1 MWISRK
7 KNLQKKIFCQETS
20 QGLSELKVNL
30 KHTSTY
36 IKDKIEDAYIE
47 ERTKS
52 KSFQNYKENRQN
64 SNSLLFLK
72 KG

>member
-1 MWISRK
+1 VNFRK
-7 KNLQKKIFCQETS
+7 NLLQKKKNFFFCFFQETS

-52 KSFQNYKENRQN
+52 KSFHNCKENRQN
-64 SNSLLFLK
+64 ST
-72 KG
+72 

>member
-1 MWISRK
+1 MNFKKKK
-7 KNLQKKIFCQETS
+7 KNLQKNFFCQETS

-47 ERTKS
+47 ERT
-52 KSFQNYKENRQN
+52 
-64 SNSLLFLK
+64 
-72 KG
+72 

>member
-1 MWISRK
+1 MRK
-7 KNLQKKIFCQETS
+7 KERETLVNFKEKKIFKKIFCQETS

-47 ERTKS
+47 ERT
-52 KSFQNYKENRQN
+52 
-64 SNSLLFLK
+64 
-72 KG
+72 

>member
-1 MWISRK
+1 MRK
-7 KNLQKKIFCQETS
+7 KERETLVNFKEKKIFKKKKFFYQETS

-47 ERTKS
+47 ERT
-52 KSFQNYKENRQN
+52 
-64 SNSLLFLK
+64 
-72 KG
+72 